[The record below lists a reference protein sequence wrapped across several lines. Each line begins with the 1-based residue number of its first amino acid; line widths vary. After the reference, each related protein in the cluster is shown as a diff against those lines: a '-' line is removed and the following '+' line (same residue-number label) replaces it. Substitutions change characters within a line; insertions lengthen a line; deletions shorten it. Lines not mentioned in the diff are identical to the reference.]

1 MAKKASAYV
10 VELCE
15 KHFARF
21 TGNEID
27 GITFHKHCWYWRLV
41 ARNGKTLAHSEN
53 YNTRR
58 ARDNTTMRLA
68 MALGAEVRKG
78 KV

>member
-1 MAKKASAYV
+1 MAKKSAYV

-15 KHFARF
+15 KTVTSYSDWGKPLSVGKRF
-21 TGNEID
+21 
-27 GITFHKHCWYWRLV
+27 WWRLV